1 MYIYAVNIHVI
12 FCLIFMYMFVLFVLL
27 NSISMLFC
35 ERMSIYTGN
44 IHVIFR
50 FKSCTYL
57 YYEYLCY
64 SSFHLNIY
72 VILASLIFNISVI
85 ISRIFSYKFNI
96 YVILLTYVYIY
107 YEYPCYLL
115 LHIMYIFVL

>member
-44 IHVIFR
+44 IHVIFC